1 MKITTRCVII
11 IITIGIVGGYSE
23 EVTVFMSKYLRRDG
37 GDNNGKDHDIAGL
50 LLMIISA
57 FLLICC
63 AIKVILGPVSA
74 AIQSFCLGVFGIFAY
89 ALFAFLFAVGLVL
102 VLRRR
107 IKTTAG
113 IAWSVAGTVLFLF
126 ILLQLA
132 TTNSLL
138 SLGMGEYLAE
148 VYAAKWTAGGA
159 VFGIIAYALRSM
171 TVPGAYVVTVILMLA
186 CIGLLV
192 FSIMRARGL
201 PAVFKSSQRS
211 KPRADLPAASEEK
224 SRVETESLSER
235 VSRNSGVTS
244 LFIENVVGDTPSVYD
259 DGGDKGSLY
268 DDDYSRLDL
277 ISKRHITQAQ
287 ATNILYKSF
296 SDEGEYDPIL
306 RGMKRPEDRRSGPVA
321 PGQGYYESAE
331 RESQTVQPAQTA
343 PAAEGVHEAT
353 VDTHKKPDKIF
364 HESDRANN
372 GFANLT
378 LPTPKTPER
387 ENDTGEI
394 INTNAFMRDA
404 ASRASFSGF
413 NADGNAAGGYVR
425 GETQDT
431 AESGRETPAFD
442 SFGSGMERFGTS
454 AKANQSGDDARR
466 KNDNAGIVSADSL
479 SEKYSEHIEPSNES
493 GTEEKPRRSGYAAY
507 GGPNVGS
514 FGVTNR
520 NIADNDSPI
529 ASEEWFDKA
538 GGVEEVEE
546 KAQPAS
552 FYDDREEEREQVF
565 DSFSSAPP
573 IITSHIAEE
582 SESNVHSDTADRAN
596 ESAAEPVMRSQ
607 TDERD
612 NADDG
617 IARGSDEG
625 IVSADTYD
633 ADDDI
638 VSADS
643 AYGDSDENVSED
655 DEEPIDL
662 SERRNFGGED
672 HTGYYTRERDGAP
685 TIVNAA
691 RPNLREDADR
701 TSPVTEDE
709 KSAPIAEPEPE
720 KPYVY
725 TAPPIDL
732 FDMPDED
739 NVVDPEEIDTK
750 TKLIEETLADLRF
763 PAKVCNVIVGPSV
776 TRYELQPPQGIKVR
790 NILSMDM
797 DLELRLASGSIRI
810 EAPVANKQVVG
821 IEVANKHRVSVA
833 FREII
838 DSPEFRE
845 SKGVLPLALGKD
857 IGGEAIVRNLEKMP
871 HLLVAGATNM
881 GKSVCLNTIIVSLIY
896 RSSPEDVRIVLVD
909 PKQIEFTLY
918 RGLPHLLLENPI
930 TDVNHAVNALN
941 YLIDEMERRF
951 ELFNGMSMQG
961 YAVRNLEEYNK
972 SEPVKTGKMKKIP
985 SIVMVVDELADLM
998 TTRKKDVE
1006 GGIRRIAQKARAA
1019 GIHLVLATQR
1029 PSVDI
1034 ITGSIKVN
1042 LPSRISLKVTSN
1054 ADSRTVLDQGGAE
1067 SLIGKGDMLLMC
1079 NSEPIRL
1086 QGAFLTNEE
1095 IVSVVKYVKDHNEA
1109 RFDKEIENTILVD
1122 QSEPE
1127 EAAVVTDAEESAD
1140 EKMYPNIMRCFINM
1154 QKASTS
1160 LVQTRFAL
1168 GYARASRII
1177 NTMEMRKWIGP
1188 SMGAKPRE
1196 VYMTE
1201 AQFET
1206 IFGVPFNE

>member
-1 MKITTRCVII
+1 MKINARCVII

-23 EVTVFMSKYLRRDG
+23 EVTVFMSKYLRRDS
-37 GDNNGKDHDIAGL
+37 GDNNGKDHDIAGIV
-50 LLMIISA
+50 LMIVSA
-57 FLLICC
+57 FLLVCC

-89 ALFAFLFAVGLVL
+89 ALFAFVFAVGLAF

-107 IKTTAG
+107 IRTTAG
-113 IAWSVAGTVLFLF
+113 IAWSVAGTVLFFF

-171 TVPGAYVVTVILMLA
+171 TVPGAYVVTIILMLL

-192 FSIMRARGL
+192 YSVIRARGL
-201 PAVFKSSQRS
+201 PAVFRSSQRS
-211 KPRADLPAASEEK
+211 KPRSDLPAVKGEEK
-224 SRVETESLSER
+224 PRVETESLSER
-235 VSRNSGVTS
+235 VSRNNGVTS

-259 DGGDKGSLY
+259 EGGDKGSLY

-306 RGMKRPEDRRSGPVA
+306 RGIKRPEESRSGPVA

-331 RESQTVQPAQTA
+331 RESQTTKPAQAA
-343 PAAEGVHEAT
+343 PAAESVHEAT

-394 INTNAFMRDA
+394 INNNAFMRDTA
-404 ASRASFSGF
+404 ARASFSGF
-413 NADGNAAGGYVR
+413 NSDGNSAGGYVR

-431 AESGRETPAFD
+431 AESSRETPAFD

-454 AKANQSGDDARR
+454 VKDDRAGDTRPAE
-466 KNDNAGIVSADSL
+466 DNTGIISADAV
-479 SEKYSEHIEPSNES
+479 SEKYSEHIESEKD
-493 GTEEKPRRSGYAAY
+493 GGAQEKPRTSGYATY

-520 NIADNDSPI
+520 NIADNDFPI

-538 GGVEEVEE
+538 GGAEEVAEE
-546 KAQPAS
+546 PQPTS
-552 FYDDREEEREQVF
+552 FYDREEEREQVF

-573 IITSHIAEE
+573 IITSHT
-582 SESNVHSDTADRAN
+582 SEQSVRSETSGSTA
-596 ESAAEPVMRSQ
+596 ESASDLTARPQ
-607 TDERD
+607 ADARD

-617 IARGSDEG
+617 IVSGTDDG
-625 IVSADTYD
+625 TVSADNLR
-633 ADDDI
+633 ASDDGI

-643 AYGDSDENVSED
+643 AYDGSSDDVLSED

-662 SERRNFGGED
+662 SERKNFGGED
-672 HTGYYTRERDGAP
+672 HTGYYTRERESTP
-685 TIVNAA
+685 PIVNAA
-691 RPNLREDADR
+691 KPNLR
-701 TSPVTEDE
+701 DE
-709 KSAPIAEPEPE
+709 SVGTTPAAESEKTAPAVEPEPE

-732 FDMPDED
+732 FDMPDES
-739 NVVDPEEIDTK
+739 NVVDPDEIETK

-838 DSPEFRE
+838 DSPEFRD

-1095 IVSVVKYVKDHNEA
+1095 IVSVVKYVKEHNEA
-1109 RFDKEIENTILVD
+1109 RFDKEIESAILVD
-1122 QSEPE
+1122 QNEPE

-1196 VYMTE
+1196 VYMTDT
-1201 AQFET
+1201 QFET